1 MQRGEFT
8 NDMKRSLPQMAPTT
22 LIQTVFNRT
31 SPPRPTVL
39 GCGNIGDE
47 KLKRSID
54 LTFGVLIAILNLAEI
69 IMIAKIKRKK
79 KIYEVVLLSLS
90 VSDCM
95 FGLSNVFVSVP
106 HIASICRFQDLVET
120 TYTLYVFFILTSIFH
135 LLFITLD
142 RLIAILKPFKHRTC
156 LSRKRFYMY
165 LAILWIL
172 AVMISALLKILDE
185 FTNTFEKDA
194 IRATMP
200 MQTTRTTPIRNLRI
214 YRTRR
219 SSPPRPLSH
228 SPRLPPGPKSNTFKT
243 DMQFTLSV
251 IIIIADVIMISS
263 YSLIIY
269 ITTCKTKKVSSAQKQ
284 SNKLPAICIAIAAT
298 FVMFTLPYA
307 VARFVIGAATFW
319 PNLMLVLSSGVNSIV
334 YFFRIKISK
343 LCQNKRKKERMFNS
357 DTETVSVS
365 LTTLT

>member
-1 MQRGEFT
+1 
-8 NDMKRSLPQMAPTT
+8 MAPTT

-95 FGLSNVFVSVP
+95 FGLSNVFVSIP

-269 ITTCKTKKVSSAQKQ
+269 ITTFKTKKVSSAQKQ

>member
-8 NDMKRSLPQMAPTT
+8 NDMKRSLPQTAPTT

-39 GCGNIGDE
+39 GCGNIGDA

-95 FGLSNVFVSVP
+95 FGLSNVFVSIP
-106 HIASICRFQDLVET
+106 YIASICRFQDLVET

-142 RLIAILKPFKHRTC
+142 RLIAILKPFKHKTC

-200 MQTTRTTPIRNLRI
+200 MQTMRTTPIRNLRI

-228 SPRLPPGPKSNTFKT
+228 SPRLPPGPKSNTFKA

-269 ITTCKTKKVSSAQKQ
+269 ITTFKTKKVSSAQKQ

>member
-1 MQRGEFT
+1 MV
-8 NDMKRSLPQMAPTT
+8 PTA
-22 LIQTVFNRT
+22 LVQTVFNRT
-31 SPPRPTVL
+31 RPPRPTVL
-39 GCGNIGDE
+39 GCGNVGDA
-47 KLKRSID
+47 KIKRSID

-79 KIYEVVLLSLS
+79 KIYEIVLLSLS

-106 HIASICRFQDLVET
+106 YIASICRFQDLVET

-142 RLIAILKPFKHRTC
+142 RLSAILKPLKHRTC

-165 LAILWIL
+165 LAVLWIL

-185 FTNTFEKDA
+185 FTNTFEKTE
-194 IRATMP
+194 IRARMP
-200 MQTTRTTPIRNLRI
+200 VQVMRTTPIRNLRI

-219 SSPPRPLSH
+219 SPPSRPSSH
-228 SPRLPPGPKSNTFKT
+228 PPTLPPGSKSNTFKA

-251 IIIIADVIMISS
+251 IIIIADIVIISS

-269 ITTCKTKKVSSAQKQ
+269 LTTFKTKKVSSAQKP
-284 SNKLPAICIAIAAT
+284 SNKLPIICIAIAAT

-307 VARFVIGAATFW
+307 VATFVIGVATFW
-319 PNLMLVLSSGVNSIV
+319 PNFMLVLNSGVNSIV

-343 LCQNKRKKERMFNS
+343 FCQNKRKKDHMINS

>member
-1 MQRGEFT
+1 MV
-8 NDMKRSLPQMAPTT
+8 PTA
-22 LIQTVFNRT
+22 LVQTMFNRT
-31 SPPRPTVL
+31 RPPRPTVL
-39 GCGNIGDE
+39 GCGNVGDE
-47 KLKRSID
+47 KIKRSID

-79 KIYEVVLLSLS
+79 KIYEIVLLSLS

-95 FGLSNVFVSVP
+95 FGLSNVFVSIP
-106 HIASICRFQDLVET
+106 YIASICRFQDLVET

-156 LSRKRFYMY
+156 LSRKRFYMF

-185 FTNTFEKDA
+185 FTNTFEKTGL
-194 IRATMP
+194 RARMP
-200 MQTTRTTPIRNLRI
+200 IQVMRTTPIRNLRI

-219 SSPPRPLSH
+219 SPPSRSSSH
-228 SPRLPPGPKSNTFKT
+228 PPTLPPGPKSNTFKA

-251 IIIIADVIMISS
+251 IIIIADIVIISS

-269 ITTCKTKKVSSAQKQ
+269 LTTFKTKKVSSAQKQ
-284 SNKLPAICIAIAAT
+284 SNKLPIICIAIAAT

-307 VARFVIGAATFW
+307 IATFVIGVATFW
-319 PNLMLVLSSGVNSIV
+319 PNFMLVLNSGVNSIV

-343 LCQNKRKKERMFNS
+343 SCQNKRKKDRMITS

>member
-8 NDMKRSLPQMAPTT
+8 NDMKRSLPQTAPTT

-39 GCGNIGDE
+39 GCGNIGDA

-95 FGLSNVFVSVP
+95 FGLSNVFVSIP
-106 HIASICRFQDLVET
+106 YIASICRFQDLVET

-142 RLIAILKPFKHRTC
+142 RLIAILKPFKHKTC

-194 IRATMP
+194 VRATMP
-200 MQTTRTTPIRNLRI
+200 MQTMRTTPIRNLRI

-228 SPRLPPGPKSNTFKT
+228 SPRLPPGPKSNTFKA

-269 ITTCKTKKVSSAQKQ
+269 ITTFKTKKVSSAQKQ

>member
-1 MQRGEFT
+1 
-8 NDMKRSLPQMAPTT
+8 MAPTT

-95 FGLSNVFVSVP
+95 FGLSNVFVSIP

-307 VARFVIGAATFW
+307 VARFVIGTATFW

>member
-1 MQRGEFT
+1 MV
-8 NDMKRSLPQMAPTT
+8 PTA
-22 LIQTVFNRT
+22 LVQTVFNRT
-31 SPPRPTVL
+31 RPPRPTVL
-39 GCGNIGDE
+39 GCGNVGDA
-47 KLKRSID
+47 KIKRSID

-79 KIYEVVLLSLS
+79 KIYEIVLLSLS

-95 FGLSNVFVSVP
+95 FGLSNVFVSIP
-106 HIASICRFQDLVET
+106 YIASICRFQDLVET

-142 RLIAILKPFKHRTC
+142 RLSAILKPLKHRTC

-165 LAILWIL
+165 LAVLWIL

-185 FTNTFEKDA
+185 FTNTFEKTEL
-194 IRATMP
+194 RARMP
-200 MQTTRTTPIRNLRI
+200 VQVMRTTPIRNLRI

-219 SSPPRPLSH
+219 SPPSRPSSH
-228 SPRLPPGPKSNTFKT
+228 PPTLPPGSKSNTFKA
-243 DMQFTLSV
+243 DIV
-251 IIIIADVIMISS
+251 IISS

-269 ITTCKTKKVSSAQKQ
+269 LTTFKTKKVSSAQKP
-284 SNKLPAICIAIAAT
+284 SNKLPIICIAIAAT

-307 VARFVIGAATFW
+307 VATFVIGVATFW
-319 PNLMLVLSSGVNSIV
+319 PNFMLVLNSGVNSIV

-343 LCQNKRKKERMFNS
+343 FCQNKRKKDHMINS

>member
-1 MQRGEFT
+1 MV
-8 NDMKRSLPQMAPTT
+8 PTA
-22 LIQTVFNRT
+22 LVQTVFNRT
-31 SPPRPTVL
+31 RPPRPTVL
-39 GCGNIGDE
+39 GCGNVGDA
-47 KLKRSID
+47 KIKRSID
-54 LTFGVLIAILNLAEI
+54 LTFGVLIAVLNLAEI

-79 KIYEVVLLSLS
+79 KIYEIVLLSLS

-106 HIASICRFQDLVET
+106 YIASICRFQDLVET

-142 RLIAILKPFKHRTC
+142 RLIAILKPLKHRTC

-165 LAILWIL
+165 LAVLWIL

-185 FTNTFEKDA
+185 FTNTFEKTE
-194 IRATMP
+194 IRARMP
-200 MQTTRTTPIRNLRI
+200 VQVMRTTPIRNLRI

-219 SSPPRPLSH
+219 SPPSRPSSH
-228 SPRLPPGPKSNTFKT
+228 PPTLPPGSKSNTFKA

-251 IIIIADVIMISS
+251 IIIIADIVIISS

-269 ITTCKTKKVSSAQKQ
+269 LTTFKTKKVSSAQKP
-284 SNKLPAICIAIAAT
+284 SNKLPIICIAIAAT

-307 VARFVIGAATFW
+307 VATFVIGVATFW
-319 PNLMLVLSSGVNSIV
+319 PNFMLVLNSGVNSIV

-343 LCQNKRKKERMFNS
+343 FCQNKRKKDHMINS

>member
-1 MQRGEFT
+1 
-8 NDMKRSLPQMAPTT
+8 MAPTT

-39 GCGNIGDE
+39 GCGNIGDA

-200 MQTTRTTPIRNLRI
+200 MQTMRTTPIRNLRI

-228 SPRLPPGPKSNTFKT
+228 SPRLPPGPKSNTFKA

-269 ITTCKTKKVSSAQKQ
+269 ITTFKTKKVSSAQKQ

>member
-1 MQRGEFT
+1 MV
-8 NDMKRSLPQMAPTT
+8 PTA
-22 LIQTVFNRT
+22 LVQTVFNRT
-31 SPPRPTVL
+31 RPPRPTVL
-39 GCGNIGDE
+39 GCGNVGDA
-47 KLKRSID
+47 KIKRSID

-79 KIYEVVLLSLS
+79 KIYEIVLLSLS

-95 FGLSNVFVSVP
+95 FGLSNVFVSIP
-106 HIASICRFQDLVET
+106 YIASICRFQDLVET

-142 RLIAILKPFKHRTC
+142 RLIAILKPLKHRTC

-185 FTNTFEKDA
+185 FTNTFEKTEL
-194 IRATMP
+194 RARMP
-200 MQTTRTTPIRNLRI
+200 VQVMRTTPIRNLRI

-219 SSPPRPLSH
+219 SPPSRPSSH
-228 SPRLPPGPKSNTFKT
+228 PPTLPPGSRSNTFKA

-251 IIIIADVIMISS
+251 IIIIADIVIISS

-269 ITTCKTKKVSSAQKQ
+269 LTTFKTKKVSSAQKP
-284 SNKLPAICIAIAAT
+284 SNKLPIICIAIAAT

-307 VARFVIGAATFW
+307 VATFVIGVATFW
-319 PNLMLVLSSGVNSIV
+319 PNFMLVLNSGVNSIV

-343 LCQNKRKKERMFNS
+343 FCQNKRKKDHTINS